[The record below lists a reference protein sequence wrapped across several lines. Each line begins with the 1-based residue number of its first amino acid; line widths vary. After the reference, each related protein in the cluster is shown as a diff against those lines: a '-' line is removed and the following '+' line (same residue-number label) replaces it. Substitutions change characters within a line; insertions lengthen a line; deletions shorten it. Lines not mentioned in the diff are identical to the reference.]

1 MTVISNG
8 GNRPSI
14 ANKIQLRPITDG
26 YFQRS
31 THLPFGGAREK
42 GLIGRATSRPLEAS
56 NQNIPRFS
64 IAQYDDWK
72 DAPLKGISQL
82 LNDQAGVYNALH
94 DISQIV
100 TQNALIKSGQF
111 EYAKAMTGNIVP
123 QNTRSKVEK
132 EIASQKVFRDEALR
146 SKNEF
151 DRNNAI
157 AFQQHHNYRRELA
170 EREGKVPLAPGMKVP
185 PAPSILELIHN
196 TRSKLRDPIETRWY
210 DDERRKLK
218 VRPVVLPNRL
228 LDDDDDVSDPH
239 DEARQVNE
247 AIAKTKLNKLS
258 DAKPPDYTTRFSN
271 DTERNAAINQINDR
285 SAIYQLIPENERQG
299 WNGKKLSQL
308 KADLRASTWGR
319 EYHSASGIARI
330 GRR

>member
-94 DISQIV
+94 DISEIV

-123 QNTRSKVEK
+123 ERTRSKVEK
-132 EIASQKVFRDEALR
+132 EITSQKVFRDEALR

-170 EREGKVPLAPGMKVP
+170 EREGKIPMAPGMDHMP
-185 PAPSILELIHN
+185 DLIHN
-196 TRSKLRDPIETRWY
+196 TRSKLRDPLEAHWY

-218 VRPVVLPNRL
+218 ARPVVLPNRL
-228 LDDDDDVSDPH
+228 LDDDIEVGDPH
-239 DEARQVNE
+239 DEAGQVNE
-247 AIAKTKLNKLS
+247 AFTNSELNKLS
-258 DAKPPDYTTRFSN
+258 DAELIDS
-271 DTERNAAINQINDR
+271 INMLR
-285 SAIYQLIPENERQG
+285 RRQG
-299 WNGKKLSQL
+299 KRAVKYEKKSRKFLTDAYKNL
-308 KADLRASTWGR
+308 L
-319 EYHSASGIARI
+319 
-330 GRR
+330 